1 MKKRK
6 MVSGLVAFALLAQPL
21 GLSFAFAT
29 NDRDVSII
37 ESQKFDISKEI
48 KTPANKDRN
57 VLQSFSNKDML
68 KKWINKVYNGEAT
81 VTAKGKKIKYVK
93 DSTPNA
99 DMRIRKY
106 FVSKPSDTDFRFFIY
121 GLGKDENKVIIS
133 VEGYK
138 DFDVYVTD
146 YQIDHYKNPIYI
158 LTSDK
163 PKNFVESDKSAKED
177 KNLDSELAK
186 DEKKKEGDS
195 AEFTAKEEGDFYL
208 IKYLNEKFSDKLTLI
223 IKSEKLEKNS
233 KDNLK
238 GGRKGFYLENEKTIG
253 INKGSLKVGDE
264 FEINDADKSFKY
276 RVKKAIG
283 DTFELEDL
291 NKKVKVEEEKEEKS
305 KKLDQKDLTFEVSL
319 EDPLYKIKF
328 NKPFN
333 KDKFSLLNGQDKV
346 INTRK
351 SLLNWYRNFSYSISD
366 DGSEIFLNKNGLKEG
381 DILTFSDG
389 EKSIKL
395 KTVSKNDGFSFES
408 FKKEENKQSNPEKED
423 NSEKK
428 EGTLKN
434 NRIIKA
440 ISEKNTYSY
449 KLIFDYQI
457 LDGKI
462 SVRVDNVNLKEMRSS
477 SIGWI
482 RDKGFNVENNKT
494 LFVDKSVLKDG
505 SILEIN
511 NGENTYKFTVHKKNG
526 EFSFVDIKAGKTESK
541 DSELDKGKLGKE
553 DKTDEK
559 DKDKK
564 ENHEKEVPQN
574 SKLNVKIEGSFDSAI
589 SGQGNYDA
597 VSASTGMSNNFKNS
611 NVVVKVAYGQ
621 NPKDEDYKVLDAYKL
636 PDVKIE
642 GSKSRVNID
651 KKSGMKGFFS
661 KSTGSL
667 TLSGVPKDPGTYDV
681 SVTITDYEGNEA
693 TSNSLKFKI
702 FKGTESLKDVLKV
715 ENSEKMQDGKYL
727 WKMEPHTI
735 NSLGAKEFTV
745 PSEIKGI
752 IGSGQSGTY
761 GHLGQASE
769 EAKETLIVGKGTV
782 LDLKNVLVH
791 GSVKIVVKDG
801 GKLILDDSALHTDVI
816 VEKGGIL
823 SSNYNEF
830 KEKQDKKDFSLE
842 NLKTYYKTGSSVNGK
857 ILVKDGGILE
867 NAIIYSNT
875 NWVGD
880 GKIVRLNTEPVVE
893 VEENAKIRGFVV
905 IKGDEAPTGRD
916 EEDRPLIAQPA
927 LRVKNGKLEIEKDS
941 LLVTYGGGSSPLST
955 NGGSAIM
962 LDSGSIIGNGSLV
975 AVGGDGYG
983 SKGRAGDGI
992 SGKGKVDLARVYTRG
1007 GDSLGTS
1014 LEELVGLGNSK
1025 DVSLTAKKL
1034 LSTKGSAIR
1043 YPGDRMPY
1051 KWADITEAPS
1061 LDYFMEVLSSS
1072 LGEEDKKVEEEKEE
1086 DSVKPNPDKP
1096 EKPTDTEKPQKPE
1109 KAEEIKVKEE
1119 RIAGK
1124 DRVNTAVELSKKGF
1138 EKAETVILV
1147 NGQKEVDAL
1156 AGARLADKLKA
1167 PILLIEKDN
1176 TPEEVR
1182 KEIARLGAK
1191 NVILIGG
1198 EQALGEEVKEG
1209 LEGKNIRRLAGENRF
1224 ETSAKIAK
1232 ELGKTD
1238 KIILANGNSMVDAL
1252 AASSLAIKE
1261 ERSII
1266 LVEEKQIPEEVKEIV
1281 KGASDIVIVG
1291 GEGAIAKSLEEELE
1305 GKKVERLEGENRY
1318 QTAVKIAERTF
1329 GQVKEVALAN
1339 GQAYAD
1345 ALAFGPLTGIKNMPI
1360 LLTEKENLPE
1370 DTKDYIEKNKVEKV
1384 YMVGGESRIDS
1395 SILK

>member
-1 MKKRK
+1 M
-6 MVSGLVAFALLAQPL
+6 
-21 GLSFAFAT
+21 
-29 NDRDVSII
+29 
-37 ESQKFDISKEI
+37 
-48 KTPANKDRN
+48 
-57 VLQSFSNKDML
+57 
-68 KKWINKVYNGEAT
+68 
-81 VTAKGKKIKYVK
+81 
-93 DSTPNA
+93 
-99 DMRIRKY
+99 
-106 FVSKPSDTDFRFFIY
+106 
-121 GLGKDENKVIIS
+121 
-133 VEGYK
+133 
-138 DFDVYVTD
+138 
-146 YQIDHYKNPIYI
+146 
-158 LTSDK
+158 
-163 PKNFVESDKSAKED
+163 
-177 KNLDSELAK
+177 
-186 DEKKKEGDS
+186 
-195 AEFTAKEEGDFYL
+195 
-208 IKYLNEKFSDKLTLI
+208 
-223 IKSEKLEKNS
+223 
-233 KDNLK
+233 
-238 GGRKGFYLENEKTIG
+238 
-253 INKGSLKVGDE
+253 
-264 FEINDADKSFKY
+264 
-276 RVKKAIG
+276 
-283 DTFELEDL
+283 
-291 NKKVKVEEEKEEKS
+291 
-305 KKLDQKDLTFEVSL
+305 
-319 EDPLYKIKF
+319 
-328 NKPFN
+328 
-333 KDKFSLLNGQDKV
+333 
-346 INTRK
+346 K
-351 SLLNWYRNFSYSISD
+351 SLLIWNRNFSYSIAD
-366 DGSEIFLNKNGLKEG
+366 DGSEVYLNKKGLKEG

-408 FKKEENKQSNPEKED
+408 FKKEEN
-423 NSEKK
+423 
-428 EGTLKN
+428 LKN
-434 NRIIKA
+434 NRIIKV

-449 KLIFDYQI
+449 KLIFDYPI

-462 SVRVDNVNLKEMRSS
+462 SVRVDNVNLKEMLFN
-477 SIGWI
+477 SIGWS

-511 NGENTYKFTVHKKNG
+511 NGENTYKFTVHEKDG
-526 EFSFVDIKAGKTESK
+526 EFSFVDIKAGETESK
-541 DSELDKGKLGKE
+541 GSEPDKGKLGKE

-559 DKDKK
+559 AKDKK

-574 SKLNVKIEGSFDSAI
+574 SKLNVKIEGSFDCAI
-589 SGQGNYDA
+589 SGQRKYDA
-597 VSASTGMSNNFKNS
+597 VSASTGMSSNFKNS

-621 NPKDEDYKVLDAYKL
+621 NPKDEDYKVLDSYKL

-642 GSKSRVNID
+642 GTKSRVNID
-651 KKSGMKGFFS
+651 EKSGMKGTFS
-661 KSTGSL
+661 RATGSL
-667 TLSGVPKDPGTYDV
+667 SLRGVPKEPGIYDV
-681 SVTITDYEGNEA
+681 SVTITDYNGNEA

-702 FKGTESLKDVLKV
+702 FRGDEKLKDSLKV
-715 ENSEKMQDGKYL
+715 ENAEKMQDGKFL

-735 NSLGAKEFTV
+735 KTLGGDELTV

-761 GHLGQASE
+761 GYLGMPSE
-769 EAKETLIVGKGTV
+769 KSSETLIVGKGTV

-801 GKLILDDSALHTDVI
+801 GKLILDDSAIHSDII

-823 SSNYNEF
+823 SSNYDEF
-830 KEKQDKKDFSLE
+830 RQKQDKRDFSLD
-842 NLKTYYKTGSSVNGK
+842 NLNTYYKTGSSVNGK

-916 EEDRPLIAQPA
+916 KEDRPLIAQPA

-1156 AGARLADKLKA
+1156 AAGGLADKLKA

-1291 GEGAIAKSLEEELE
+1291 GERAIAKSLEEELE

-1339 GQAYAD
+1339 GEAYAD

-1370 DTKDYIEKNKVEKV
+1370 DTKDYIEKNKIEKV
-1384 YMVGGESRIDS
+1384 YMVGGESRIDTG
-1395 SILK
+1395 ILK